1 MHTSGSHGVEQ
12 FGLAIL
18 GWRDLYE
25 TRQPYSLRGLPTIGV
40 VVTIHPIYMGLNQ
53 ISIAV
58 MIENHR
64 TGLV

>member
-25 TRQPYSLRGLPTIGV
+25 TRQPYSLRGSPNDWSRPNDSPDLHG
-40 VVTIHPIYMGLNQ
+40 
-53 ISIAV
+53 
-58 MIENHR
+58 IEPDFNR
-64 TGLV
+64 SDD